1 MHRSKRTSRKG
12 ISFKAPADSLEVMQV
27 KQPGSVSINGVE
39 IPSYQTFIE
48 EILKLK
54 WRIGKAIIAL
64 IACGAAILL
73 IGIGLLLK

>member
-12 ISFKAPADSLEVMQV
+12 ISFKAPADNLEVMQV

-39 IPSYQTFIE
+39 IPSYQRFME
-48 EILKLK
+48 EIIRLEQRLD
-54 WRIGKAIIAL
+54 RAIIAL

>member
-12 ISFKAPADSLEVMQV
+12 ISFKAPADNLEVMQV

-39 IPSYQTFIE
+39 IPSYQRFME
-48 EILKLK
+48 EIIRLEQRLD
-54 WRIGKAIIAL
+54 RAMIAL
-64 IACGAAILL
+64 AACGAAILL

>member
-1 MHRSKRTSRKG
+1 MRRLKITPRKG

-48 EILKLK
+48 GILKLK
-54 WRIGKAIIAL
+54 WRLDKAIIAL